1 MPSGRAS
8 EHGAPSNAAR
18 PRGIEQ
24 LAAALAG
31 VRGDQHDEA
40 AQHRSRDERAG
51 AVMGLRLVGHRYDRS
66 VTRYPA
72 PYVNMAREVRD
83 ALVRGQ
89 PVVAL
94 ETTYVS
100 HGFPHPTGVE
110 TALASEEAVR
120 AAGAIPA
127 TIALMDG
134 EIRVGLRRDDLDR
147 IALEHPRK
155 VSPRDLAATLAD
167 GALGATT
174 VAGTIAIARLCGI
187 HHAAT
192 GGIGGVHRDAERTFD
207 ISADLT
213 ELARAQVC
221 LVCSGA
227 KSILDVPRTLEVL
240 ETLGIPVVG
249 FGTSTLPLFYCRES
263 EHDVPARVDT
273 ADQAAALCRIH
284 WELGATAVLIANP
297 PPAGVGAV
305 AGGRRR
311 ADRCRPRRGGRRGRH
326 RPGGDAV
333 RARAHPRVVG
343 RPERARQPRADRR
356 QRRRR
361 GGDRRRRRPGLVTR
375 PRSRPGSRRALAAG
389 PAAAIPLVERD
400 GRRQHLASRQVAVQV
415 ALHERR
421 ERREHSV
428 VSASVAICC
437 AAPPIGSRA
446 IRHANQ
452 RNMAITPSPSSTPNA
467 RAQSPH
473 REQRAGRDRPQA
485 RFVARRGGDRP
496 EHEQRVEDD
505 RQRAADDEHGA
516 GHGRADQGHERRRDD
531 PRAQRARHERRQ
543 DGAQQEVRER
553 LRRRDEPRTAR
564 PPSRGSRS

>member
-1 MPSGRAS
+1 
-8 EHGAPSNAAR
+8 
-18 PRGIEQ
+18 
-24 LAAALAG
+24 
-31 VRGDQHDEA
+31 
-40 AQHRSRDERAG
+40 
-51 AVMGLRLVGHRYDRS
+51 

-72 PYVNMAREVRD
+72 PFVNMAREVRD
-83 ALVRGQ
+83 ALVRGG

-110 TALASEEAVR
+110 TAIASEESVR

-134 EIRVGLRRDDLDR
+134 EIRVGLRPDDLER

-284 WELGATAVLIANP
+284 WELGATAVVIANP
-297 PPAGVGAV
+297 PPAESALSREDADALIDAGLAAATEAGVTGQAVTPFVLAHIHDASGGPSERVNRELIVANAGV
-305 AGGRRR
+305 AG
-311 ADRCRPRRGGRRGRH
+311 AI
-326 RPGGDAV
+326 
-333 RARAHPRVVG
+333 
-343 RPERARQPRADRR
+343 
-356 QRRRR
+356 
-361 GGDRRRRRPGLVTR
+361 
-375 PRSRPGSRRALAAG
+375 
-389 PAAAIPLVERD
+389 AAA
-400 GRRQHLASRQVAVQV
+400 
-415 ALHERR
+415 
-421 ERREHSV
+421 
-428 VSASVAICC
+428 
-437 AAPPIGSRA
+437 AA
-446 IRHANQ
+446 
-452 RNMAITPSPSSTPNA
+452 
-467 RAQSPH
+467 
-473 REQRAGRDRPQA
+473 
-485 RFVARRGGDRP
+485 RG
-496 EHEQRVEDD
+496 
-505 RQRAADDEHGA
+505 
-516 GHGRADQGHERRRDD
+516 
-531 PRAQRARHERRQ
+531 
-543 DGAQQEVRER
+543 
-553 LRRRDEPRTAR
+553 
-564 PPSRGSRS
+564 

>member
-1 MPSGRAS
+1 M
-8 EHGAPSNAAR
+8 
-18 PRGIEQ
+18 
-24 LAAALAG
+24 
-31 VRGDQHDEA
+31 
-40 AQHRSRDERAG
+40 
-51 AVMGLRLVGHRYDRS
+51 
-66 VTRYPA
+66 TRYPA
-72 PYVNMAREVRD
+72 PFVNMAREVRD
-83 ALVRGQ
+83 ALVRGG

-110 TALASEEAVR
+110 TAIASEASVR

-134 EIRVGLRRDDLDR
+134 EIRVGLRPEDLER

-207 ISADLT
+207 VSADLT

-284 WELGATAVLIANP
+284 WELGATAVVIANP
-297 PPAGVGAV
+297 PPAESALSREDADALIDAGLAAAAKEGVTGQAVTPFVLAHIHESSGGPSERVNRELIVANAGV
-305 AGGRRR
+305 AG
-311 ADRCRPRRGGRRGRH
+311 AI
-326 RPGGDAV
+326 
-333 RARAHPRVVG
+333 
-343 RPERARQPRADRR
+343 
-356 QRRRR
+356 
-361 GGDRRRRRPGLVTR
+361 
-375 PRSRPGSRRALAAG
+375 
-389 PAAAIPLVERD
+389 AAA
-400 GRRQHLASRQVAVQV
+400 
-415 ALHERR
+415 
-421 ERREHSV
+421 
-428 VSASVAICC
+428 
-437 AAPPIGSRA
+437 AA
-446 IRHANQ
+446 
-452 RNMAITPSPSSTPNA
+452 
-467 RAQSPH
+467 
-473 REQRAGRDRPQA
+473 
-485 RFVARRGGDRP
+485 RG
-496 EHEQRVEDD
+496 
-505 RQRAADDEHGA
+505 
-516 GHGRADQGHERRRDD
+516 
-531 PRAQRARHERRQ
+531 
-543 DGAQQEVRER
+543 
-553 LRRRDEPRTAR
+553 
-564 PPSRGSRS
+564 

>member
-1 MPSGRAS
+1 LS
-8 EHGAPSNAAR
+8 
-18 PRGIEQ
+18 I
-24 LAAALAG
+24 
-31 VRGDQHDEA
+31 D
-40 AQHRSRDERAG
+40 
-51 AVMGLRLVGHRYDRS
+51 YDRS

-72 PYVNMAREVRD
+72 PFVNMAREVRD
-83 ALVRGQ
+83 ALVRGG

-110 TALASEEAVR
+110 TALASEESVR
-120 AAGAIPA
+120 AAGAVPA

-134 EIRVGLRRDDLDR
+134 EIKVGMRPEDLER

-192 GGIGGVHRDAERTFD
+192 GGIGGVHREAERTFD

-263 EHDVPARVDT
+263 EHEVPARVDT

-297 PPAGVGAV
+297 PPADSALSREDADSLIDAGLAAATKAGVTGQAVTPFVLAHIHEASGGPSERVNRDLIVANAGV
-305 AGGRRR
+305 AG
-311 ADRCRPRRGGRRGRH
+311 AI
-326 RPGGDAV
+326 
-333 RARAHPRVVG
+333 
-343 RPERARQPRADRR
+343 
-356 QRRRR
+356 
-361 GGDRRRRRPGLVTR
+361 
-375 PRSRPGSRRALAAG
+375 
-389 PAAAIPLVERD
+389 AAA
-400 GRRQHLASRQVAVQV
+400 
-415 ALHERR
+415 
-421 ERREHSV
+421 
-428 VSASVAICC
+428 
-437 AAPPIGSRA
+437 AA
-446 IRHANQ
+446 
-452 RNMAITPSPSSTPNA
+452 
-467 RAQSPH
+467 
-473 REQRAGRDRPQA
+473 
-485 RFVARRGGDRP
+485 RGN
-496 EHEQRVEDD
+496 
-505 RQRAADDEHGA
+505 
-516 GHGRADQGHERRRDD
+516 
-531 PRAQRARHERRQ
+531 
-543 DGAQQEVRER
+543 
-553 LRRRDEPRTAR
+553 
-564 PPSRGSRS
+564 

>member
-1 MPSGRAS
+1 M
-8 EHGAPSNAAR
+8 
-18 PRGIEQ
+18 
-24 LAAALAG
+24 
-31 VRGDQHDEA
+31 
-40 AQHRSRDERAG
+40 
-51 AVMGLRLVGHRYDRS
+51 
-66 VTRYPA
+66 TRYPA
-72 PYVNMAREVRD
+72 PFVNMAREVRD
-83 ALVRGQ
+83 ALVRGG

-110 TALASEEAVR
+110 TAIASEASVR

-134 EIRVGLRRDDLDR
+134 EIRVGLRPEELER

-284 WELGATAVLIANP
+284 WELGATAVVIANP
-297 PPAGVGAV
+297 PPAESALSREDADALIDAGLAAAAKEGVTGQAVTPFVLAHIHESSGGPSERVNRELIVANAGV
-305 AGGRRR
+305 AG
-311 ADRCRPRRGGRRGRH
+311 AI
-326 RPGGDAV
+326 
-333 RARAHPRVVG
+333 
-343 RPERARQPRADRR
+343 
-356 QRRRR
+356 
-361 GGDRRRRRPGLVTR
+361 
-375 PRSRPGSRRALAAG
+375 
-389 PAAAIPLVERD
+389 AAA
-400 GRRQHLASRQVAVQV
+400 
-415 ALHERR
+415 
-421 ERREHSV
+421 
-428 VSASVAICC
+428 
-437 AAPPIGSRA
+437 AA
-446 IRHANQ
+446 
-452 RNMAITPSPSSTPNA
+452 
-467 RAQSPH
+467 
-473 REQRAGRDRPQA
+473 
-485 RFVARRGGDRP
+485 RG
-496 EHEQRVEDD
+496 
-505 RQRAADDEHGA
+505 
-516 GHGRADQGHERRRDD
+516 
-531 PRAQRARHERRQ
+531 
-543 DGAQQEVRER
+543 
-553 LRRRDEPRTAR
+553 
-564 PPSRGSRS
+564 

>member
-1 MPSGRAS
+1 MGLLRRSGGGTLDALIVGLGNPGRQYARHAPQHRLHGRRPAGRAGRRELPPKYDGRFAETHLGDARVALLEPETFMNLSGRSVAPAARFYKLEPAGRDRRLRRDRARRSTSVRAKAGGGLKGHNGLRSMADSLGTPDFLRVRCGVGRPRRGDPRSVADFVLGRVLRGRGPGGLIERAADCAEAIVADGIDEAERRFAS
-8 EHGAPSNAAR
+8 SGRRTAARRAASRRGARRSRVQPSNAAR

-24 LAAALAG
+24 LPAALAR
-31 VRGDQHDEA
+31 VRRRQHHEA
-40 AQHRSRDERAG
+40 AQHRSRDERPG
-51 AVMGLRLVGHRYDRS
+51 LVMGLRAVGHRYDRS
-66 VTRYPA
+66 VTRHPA
-72 PYVNMAREVRD
+72 PYVNMAREVRE

-110 TALASEEAVR
+110 TAVASEDGGPRGGGV
-120 AAGAIPA
+120 PA

-207 ISADLT
+207 VSADLT

-240 ETLGIPVVG
+240 ETLGMPVVG

-273 ADQAAALCRIH
+273 ADAGGGALPDP
-284 WELGATAVLIANP
+284 LGARP
-297 PPAGVGAV
+297 D
-305 AGGRRR
+305 GGR
-311 ADRCRPRRGGRRGRH
+311 
-326 RPGGDAV
+326 
-333 RARAHPRVVG
+333 
-343 RPERARQPRADRR
+343 
-356 QRRRR
+356 
-361 GGDRRRRRPGLVTR
+361 
-375 PRSRPGSRRALAAG
+375 
-389 PAAAIPLVERD
+389 
-400 GRRQHLASRQVAVQV
+400 
-415 ALHERR
+415 
-421 ERREHSV
+421 
-428 VSASVAICC
+428 
-437 AAPPIGSRA
+437 
-446 IRHANQ
+446 
-452 RNMAITPSPSSTPNA
+452 
-467 RAQSPH
+467 
-473 REQRAGRDRPQA
+473 
-485 RFVARRGGDRP
+485 
-496 EHEQRVEDD
+496 
-505 RQRAADDEHGA
+505 
-516 GHGRADQGHERRRDD
+516 
-531 PRAQRARHERRQ
+531 
-543 DGAQQEVRER
+543 
-553 LRRRDEPRTAR
+553 
-564 PPSRGSRS
+564 

>member
-1 MPSGRAS
+1 
-8 EHGAPSNAAR
+8 
-18 PRGIEQ
+18 
-24 LAAALAG
+24 
-31 VRGDQHDEA
+31 
-40 AQHRSRDERAG
+40 
-51 AVMGLRLVGHRYDRS
+51 MGLLLVGHRYDRS

-72 PYVNMAREVRD
+72 PFVNMAREVRD

-110 TALASEEAVR
+110 TAMASEEAVR

-134 EIRVGLRRDDLDR
+134 EIRVGLRPEDLER

-174 VAGTIAIARLCGI
+174 VAGTVAIARLCGI

-297 PPAGVGAV
+297 PPAESALSREDADALIDAGLAAAAKEGVTGQAVTPFVLAHIHESSGGPSEKVNRELIVANAGV
-305 AGGRRR
+305 AG
-311 ADRCRPRRGGRRGRH
+311 AI
-326 RPGGDAV
+326 
-333 RARAHPRVVG
+333 
-343 RPERARQPRADRR
+343 
-356 QRRRR
+356 
-361 GGDRRRRRPGLVTR
+361 
-375 PRSRPGSRRALAAG
+375 
-389 PAAAIPLVERD
+389 AAA
-400 GRRQHLASRQVAVQV
+400 
-415 ALHERR
+415 
-421 ERREHSV
+421 
-428 VSASVAICC
+428 
-437 AAPPIGSRA
+437 AA
-446 IRHANQ
+446 
-452 RNMAITPSPSSTPNA
+452 
-467 RAQSPH
+467 
-473 REQRAGRDRPQA
+473 
-485 RFVARRGGDRP
+485 RG
-496 EHEQRVEDD
+496 
-505 RQRAADDEHGA
+505 
-516 GHGRADQGHERRRDD
+516 
-531 PRAQRARHERRQ
+531 
-543 DGAQQEVRER
+543 
-553 LRRRDEPRTAR
+553 
-564 PPSRGSRS
+564 

>member
-1 MPSGRAS
+1 M
-8 EHGAPSNAAR
+8 
-18 PRGIEQ
+18 
-24 LAAALAG
+24 
-31 VRGDQHDEA
+31 
-40 AQHRSRDERAG
+40 
-51 AVMGLRLVGHRYDRS
+51 
-66 VTRYPA
+66 TRYPA
-72 PYVNMAREVRD
+72 PFVNMAREVRD
-83 ALVRGQ
+83 TLVRGG

-110 TALASEEAVR
+110 TAIASEESVR

-134 EIRVGLRRDDLDR
+134 EIRVGLRPEELER

-174 VAGTIAIARLCGI
+174 VAGTVAIARLCGI

-297 PPAGVGAV
+297 PPAESALSREDADALIEAGLAAAAKEGVTGQAVTPFVLAHIHESSGGPSERVNRELIVANAGV
-305 AGGRRR
+305 AG
-311 ADRCRPRRGGRRGRH
+311 AI
-326 RPGGDAV
+326 
-333 RARAHPRVVG
+333 
-343 RPERARQPRADRR
+343 
-356 QRRRR
+356 
-361 GGDRRRRRPGLVTR
+361 
-375 PRSRPGSRRALAAG
+375 
-389 PAAAIPLVERD
+389 AAA
-400 GRRQHLASRQVAVQV
+400 
-415 ALHERR
+415 
-421 ERREHSV
+421 
-428 VSASVAICC
+428 
-437 AAPPIGSRA
+437 AA
-446 IRHANQ
+446 
-452 RNMAITPSPSSTPNA
+452 
-467 RAQSPH
+467 
-473 REQRAGRDRPQA
+473 
-485 RFVARRGGDRP
+485 RG
-496 EHEQRVEDD
+496 
-505 RQRAADDEHGA
+505 
-516 GHGRADQGHERRRDD
+516 
-531 PRAQRARHERRQ
+531 
-543 DGAQQEVRER
+543 
-553 LRRRDEPRTAR
+553 
-564 PPSRGSRS
+564 

>member
-1 MPSGRAS
+1 M
-8 EHGAPSNAAR
+8 
-18 PRGIEQ
+18 
-24 LAAALAG
+24 
-31 VRGDQHDEA
+31 
-40 AQHRSRDERAG
+40 
-51 AVMGLRLVGHRYDRS
+51 
-66 VTRYPA
+66 TRYPA
-72 PYVNMAREVRD
+72 PFVNMAREVRD
-83 ALVRGQ
+83 TLVRGG

-110 TALASEEAVR
+110 TAIASEESVR

-134 EIRVGLRRDDLDR
+134 EIRVGLRPEDLER

-174 VAGTIAIARLCGI
+174 VAGTVAIARLCGI

-297 PPAGVGAV
+297 PPAESALSREDADALIEAGLAAAAKEGVTGQAVTPFVLAHIHESSGGPSERVNRELIVANAGV
-305 AGGRRR
+305 AG
-311 ADRCRPRRGGRRGRH
+311 AI
-326 RPGGDAV
+326 
-333 RARAHPRVVG
+333 
-343 RPERARQPRADRR
+343 
-356 QRRRR
+356 
-361 GGDRRRRRPGLVTR
+361 
-375 PRSRPGSRRALAAG
+375 
-389 PAAAIPLVERD
+389 AAA
-400 GRRQHLASRQVAVQV
+400 
-415 ALHERR
+415 
-421 ERREHSV
+421 
-428 VSASVAICC
+428 
-437 AAPPIGSRA
+437 AA
-446 IRHANQ
+446 
-452 RNMAITPSPSSTPNA
+452 
-467 RAQSPH
+467 
-473 REQRAGRDRPQA
+473 
-485 RFVARRGGDRP
+485 RG
-496 EHEQRVEDD
+496 
-505 RQRAADDEHGA
+505 
-516 GHGRADQGHERRRDD
+516 
-531 PRAQRARHERRQ
+531 
-543 DGAQQEVRER
+543 
-553 LRRRDEPRTAR
+553 
-564 PPSRGSRS
+564 

>member
-1 MPSGRAS
+1 V
-8 EHGAPSNAAR
+8 
-18 PRGIEQ
+18 
-24 LAAALAG
+24 L
-31 VRGDQHDEA
+31 
-40 AQHRSRDERAG
+40 
-51 AVMGLRLVGHRYDRS
+51 GLLLVGHRYDRS

-72 PYVNMAREVRD
+72 PFVNMAREVRD
-83 ALVRGQ
+83 TLVRGG

-110 TALASEEAVR
+110 TAIASEESVR
-120 AAGAIPA
+120 AAGAVPA

-134 EIRVGLRRDDLDR
+134 EIKVGMRPEDLER

-263 EHDVPARVDT
+263 EHEVPARVDT

-284 WELGATAVLIANP
+284 WELGATAVLVTNP
-297 PPAGVGAV
+297 PPAESALSREDADALIDAGLAAATKAGITGQAVTPYVLAHIHEASGGPSERVNRELIVANAGV
-305 AGGRRR
+305 AG
-311 ADRCRPRRGGRRGRH
+311 AI
-326 RPGGDAV
+326 
-333 RARAHPRVVG
+333 
-343 RPERARQPRADRR
+343 
-356 QRRRR
+356 
-361 GGDRRRRRPGLVTR
+361 
-375 PRSRPGSRRALAAG
+375 
-389 PAAAIPLVERD
+389 AAA
-400 GRRQHLASRQVAVQV
+400 
-415 ALHERR
+415 
-421 ERREHSV
+421 
-428 VSASVAICC
+428 
-437 AAPPIGSRA
+437 AA
-446 IRHANQ
+446 
-452 RNMAITPSPSSTPNA
+452 
-467 RAQSPH
+467 
-473 REQRAGRDRPQA
+473 
-485 RFVARRGGDRP
+485 RG
-496 EHEQRVEDD
+496 
-505 RQRAADDEHGA
+505 
-516 GHGRADQGHERRRDD
+516 
-531 PRAQRARHERRQ
+531 
-543 DGAQQEVRER
+543 
-553 LRRRDEPRTAR
+553 
-564 PPSRGSRS
+564 

>member
-1 MPSGRAS
+1 
-8 EHGAPSNAAR
+8 
-18 PRGIEQ
+18 
-24 LAAALAG
+24 
-31 VRGDQHDEA
+31 
-40 AQHRSRDERAG
+40 
-51 AVMGLRLVGHRYDRS
+51 MGLLLVGHRYDRS

-134 EIRVGLRRDDLDR
+134 EIRVGLRPDDLNR
-147 IALEHPRK
+147 IAIEHPRK

-174 VAGTIAIARLCGI
+174 VAGTVAIARLCGI

-192 GGIGGVHRDAERTFD
+192 GGIGGVHRDADRTFD
-207 ISADLT
+207 ISADLA

-263 EHDVPARVDT
+263 EHEVPARVDT

-297 PPAGVGAV
+297 PPAGSALS
-305 AGGRRR
+305 RED
-311 ADRCRPRRGGRRGRH
+311 ADALIDG
-326 RPGGDAV
+326 
-333 RARAHPRVVG
+333 
-343 RPERARQPRADRR
+343 
-356 QRRRR
+356 
-361 GGDRRRRRPGLVTR
+361 
-375 PRSRPGSRRALAAG
+375 ALAAAAKEGITGQAVTPFVLAHIHEASGG
-389 PAAAIPLVERD
+389 PSERVNRELIVANAGVAGAIAAA
-400 GRRQHLASRQVAVQV
+400 
-415 ALHERR
+415 
-421 ERREHSV
+421 
-428 VSASVAICC
+428 
-437 AAPPIGSRA
+437 
-446 IRHANQ
+446 HA
-452 RNMAITPSPSSTPNA
+452 
-467 RAQSPH
+467 
-473 REQRAGRDRPQA
+473 
-485 RFVARRGGDRP
+485 RG
-496 EHEQRVEDD
+496 
-505 RQRAADDEHGA
+505 
-516 GHGRADQGHERRRDD
+516 
-531 PRAQRARHERRQ
+531 
-543 DGAQQEVRER
+543 
-553 LRRRDEPRTAR
+553 
-564 PPSRGSRS
+564 